1 MRISRFRH
9 WFPLAAMALLI
20 IAGNADAQD
29 RTGTVEITP
38 FGGGYFGGR
47 LYQGSNAI
55 FSRDVDVQS
64 AGTYGIR
71 VGVNA
76 NRWLGIEAGFA
87 TARADIEGRGSAAD
101 PGLFGN
107 RNKLGTL
114 DVKQYELN
122 GVLNFGRRRAIPY
135 FTIGAGATTFR
146 ARVPGV
152 DVSEDTRF
160 TANMGLG
167 VKVFFNPHVAL
178 RFEGRGRTAL
188 VDDSNRCSDR
198 YSGCDGYYDSNNSDR
213 RWYTSGEVTGGITA
227 AF

>member
-1 MRISRFRH
+1 MRISRFRP
-9 WFPLAAMALLI
+9 WFPLAAMALLM
-20 IAGNADAQD
+20 IAGKADAQD

-47 LYQGSNAI
+47 LYEGSNVI
-55 FSRDVDVQS
+55 FPRDVDVRS

-87 TARADIEGRGSAAD
+87 TARADIEERVPSMSGHFEDRI
-101 PGLFGN
+101 
-107 RNKLGTL
+107 KLGTL

-122 GVLNFGRRRAIPY
+122 GILNFGRRRAIPY
-135 FTIGAGATTFR
+135 FTLGAGATTFR
-146 ARVPGV
+146 TRAPGV

-167 VKVFFNPHVAL
+167 VKVFVNPHVGL
-178 RFEGRGRTAL
+178 RFEGRGRTAF
-188 VDDSNRCSDR
+188 VDNSPRCSDR
-198 YSGCDGYYDSNNSDR
+198 SSSCDGYYNSDR
-213 RWYTSGEVTGGITA
+213 SNRGWYTSGEVTGGITA

>member
-1 MRISRFRH
+1 MRVSRLRP
-9 WFPLAAMALLI
+9 WFPLASLALLMI
-20 IAGNADAQD
+20 SGAARAQD

-47 LYQGSNAI
+47 LYEGSNTI

-87 TARADIEGRGSAAD
+87 TARADIEARGSRSE
-101 PGLFGN
+101 LFFD

-122 GVLNFGRRRAIPY
+122 GVFNFGRRRVIPY
-135 FTIGAGATTFR
+135 FTLGAGATTFR

-152 DVSEDTRF
+152 DTDDDTRF
-160 TANMGLG
+160 SANMGLG
-167 VKVFFNPHVAL
+167 MKVFFNPHVAL
-178 RFEGRGRTAL
+178 RFEGRGRSAY
-188 VDDSNRCSDR
+188 VNNSQRCSDR
-198 YSGCDGYYDSNNSDR
+198 SSLCDDGFSSDGSSR